1 MKVNVYDYDGKPFN
15 EEQEIFS
22 FEELA
27 DMVSNR
33 YQLESEFDVL
43 NGNEF
48 SVTISTGTPFSVIL
62 EAYEQTDG
70 SVVCGSIGIKSNLVT
85 PNEHW
90 AMEIIKFCGLTKAD
104 LKREHGYP
112 ITEAVCDTVTDMF
125 EDFGNYDGF
134 METLQ
139 LPCKLRDVDDLIYLS
154 ERTLESIYGKVTD
167 RLEKLVCK
175 ILEEK
180 VETRVSPSRYRSRAF
195 RALEND
201 DTVTKPDKRK
211 LNGLIK
217 RIYNNAEVKRLTSKV
232 FTDDGSWGP
241 FMSLID
247 ALNNIDGVV
256 HVSYGDSKRSGLS
269 NGYNWVSLDGKTS
282 VMKDKIRDIVID
294 TDFGTL
300 GGEIICSGAGSIRDP
315 LERYDMTLQLWIP

>member
-48 SVTISTGTPFSVIL
+48 SATISTGTPFYVIL

-217 RIYNNAEVKRLTSKV
+217 RIYNNAEIKRLTSKV
-232 FTDDGSWGP
+232 FTDDGAWGP
-241 FMSLID
+241 FLSLID

>member
-43 NGNEF
+43 NGKEF
-48 SVTISTGTPFSVIL
+48 SVAISTGTPFYVIL

-125 EDFGNYDGF
+125 EDFDNYDGF

-175 ILEEK
+175 ILKEK

-232 FTDDGSWGP
+232 FTDDGAWGP
-241 FMSLID
+241 FLSLID

>member
-167 RLEKLVCK
+167 RLEKLVCN
-175 ILEEK
+175 ILKEK
-180 VETRVSPSRYRSRAF
+180 VETRVIPSRYRSRAF

-217 RIYNNAEVKRLTSKV
+217 RIYNNAEIKRLTSKV
-232 FTDDGSWGP
+232 FTDDGAWGP
-241 FMSLID
+241 FLSLID

-294 TDFGTL
+294 TAFGTL
-300 GGEIICSGAGSIRDP
+300 GGEIACWGAGSIKDP

>member
-1 MKVNVYDYDGKPFN
+1 MKVNVYGSDGTPFN

-48 SVTISTGTPFSVIL
+48 SVTISTGTPFYVIL

-232 FTDDGSWGP
+232 FTDDGAWGP
-241 FMSLID
+241 FLSLID

-315 LERYDMTLQLWIP
+315 LERYDMTLQLWVP

>member
-48 SVTISTGTPFSVIL
+48 SVVISTGTPFSVIL

-70 SVVCGSIGIKSNLVT
+70 SVVCGSIGIKSNMVT

-104 LKREHGYP
+104 LNRDHGYP
-112 ITEAVCDTVTDMF
+112 ITEAVCDAVTDMF

-180 VETRVSPSRYRSRAF
+180 VEARVSPSRHRSRAF

-217 RIYNNAEVKRLTSKV
+217 RIYNNAEIKRLTSKV
-232 FTDDGSWGP
+232 FTDDGAWGP
-241 FMSLID
+241 FLSLID

-300 GGEIICSGAGSIRDP
+300 GGEIICSGAGSIREP

>member
-1 MKVNVYDYDGKPFN
+1 MKVNVYDSDGKPFN
-15 EEQEIFS
+15 KEQEIFS

-48 SVTISTGTPFSVIL
+48 SVTISTGTPFYVIL

-70 SVVCGSIGIKSNLVT
+70 SVVCGSIGIKSNMVT

-112 ITEAVCDTVTDMF
+112 VTEAVCDTVTDMF
-125 EDFGNYDGF
+125 VDFDNYDGF

-154 ERTLESIYGKVTD
+154 ERTLESIYDKVTD

-180 VETRVSPSRYRSRAF
+180 VEARVSPSRYRSRAF

-217 RIYNNAEVKRLTSKV
+217 RVYNNAEIKRLTSKV
-232 FTDDGSWGP
+232 FTDDGAWGP
-241 FMSLID
+241 FLSLID

-315 LERYDMTLQLWIP
+315 LERYDMTLQLWVP

>member
-70 SVVCGSIGIKSNLVT
+70 SVVCGSIGIKSNMVT

-104 LKREHGYP
+104 LNRDHGYP
-112 ITEAVCDTVTDMF
+112 ITEAVCDAVTDMF

-180 VETRVSPSRYRSRAF
+180 VEARVSPSRYRSRAF

-232 FTDDGSWGP
+232 FTDDGAWGP
-241 FMSLID
+241 FLSLID

-269 NGYNWVSLDGKTS
+269 NGYRWVSLDGKTS

-300 GGEIICSGAGSIRDP
+300 GGEIICSGAGSIREP

>member
-232 FTDDGSWGP
+232 FTDDGAWGP
-241 FMSLID
+241 FRSLID

>member
-70 SVVCGSIGIKSNLVT
+70 SVVCGSIGIKSNMVT

-104 LKREHGYP
+104 LNRDHGYP
-112 ITEAVCDTVTDMF
+112 ITEAVCDAVTDMF

-167 RLEKLVCK
+167 RLEKLVCE
-175 ILEEK
+175 ILREK
-180 VETRVSPSRYRSRAF
+180 VETRVIPSRYRSRAF

-217 RIYNNAEVKRLTSKV
+217 RIYNNAEIKRLTSKV
-232 FTDDGSWGP
+232 FTDDGAWGP
-241 FMSLID
+241 FLSLID

-269 NGYNWVSLDGKTS
+269 NGYRWVSLDGKTS

-300 GGEIICSGAGSIRDP
+300 GGEIICSGAGSIREP

>member
-27 DMVSNR
+27 DMVSSR

-70 SVVCGSIGIKSNLVT
+70 SVVCGSIGIKSNMVT

-90 AMEIIKFCGLTKAD
+90 AMEIIKLCGLTKAD

-112 ITEAVCDTVTDMF
+112 ITEAVCDAVTDMF

-167 RLEKLVCK
+167 RLEKLVCE
-175 ILEEK
+175 ILREK
-180 VETRVSPSRYRSRAF
+180 VEARVSPSRYRSRAF

-217 RIYNNAEVKRLTSKV
+217 RIYNNAEIKRLTSKV
-232 FTDDGSWGP
+232 FTDDGAWGP
-241 FMSLID
+241 FLSLID

-300 GGEIICSGAGSIRDP
+300 GGEIICSGAGSIREP

>member
-70 SVVCGSIGIKSNLVT
+70 SVVCGSIGIKSNMVT

-104 LKREHGYP
+104 LNRDHGYP
-112 ITEAVCDTVTDMF
+112 ITEAVCDAVTDMF

-180 VETRVSPSRYRSRAF
+180 VEARVSPSRYRSRAF

-201 DTVTKPDKRK
+201 DTVAKPDKRK

-217 RIYNNAEVKRLTSKV
+217 RIYNNAEIKRLTSKV
-232 FTDDGSWGP
+232 FTDDGAWGP
-241 FMSLID
+241 FLSLID

-269 NGYNWVSLDGKTS
+269 NGYRWVSLDGKTS

-300 GGEIICSGAGSIRDP
+300 GGEIICSGAGSIREP

>member
-180 VETRVSPSRYRSRAF
+180 VETRVIPSRYRSRAF

-232 FTDDGSWGP
+232 FTDDGAWGP
-241 FMSLID
+241 FRSLID

>member
-43 NGNEF
+43 NGKEF
-48 SVTISTGTPFSVIL
+48 SVAISTGTPFYVIF

-217 RIYNNAEVKRLTSKV
+217 RIYNNAEIKRLTSKV
-232 FTDDGSWGP
+232 FTDDGAWGP
-241 FMSLID
+241 FLSLID

-300 GGEIICSGAGSIRDP
+300 GGEIICSGAGSIREP

>member
-48 SVTISTGTPFSVIL
+48 SATISTGTPFYVIL

-232 FTDDGSWGP
+232 FTDDGAWGP
-241 FMSLID
+241 FLSLID

>member
-167 RLEKLVCK
+167 RLEKLVCN
-175 ILEEK
+175 ILKEK

-232 FTDDGSWGP
+232 FTDDGAWGP
-241 FMSLID
+241 FLSLID

-300 GGEIICSGAGSIRDP
+300 GGEIICSGAGSIREP

>member
-43 NGNEF
+43 NGKEF
-48 SVTISTGTPFSVIL
+48 SVTISTGTPFYVIL

-70 SVVCGSIGIKSNLVT
+70 SVVCGSIGIKSNMVT

-217 RIYNNAEVKRLTSKV
+217 RIYNNAEIKRLTSKV
-232 FTDDGSWGP
+232 FTDDGAWGP
-241 FMSLID
+241 FLSLID

-300 GGEIICSGAGSIRDP
+300 GGEIICSGAGSIREP

>member
-70 SVVCGSIGIKSNLVT
+70 SVVCGSIGIKSNMVT

-112 ITEAVCDTVTDMF
+112 VTEAVCDTVTDMF

-167 RLEKLVCK
+167 RLEKLVCN
-175 ILEEK
+175 ILKEK

-217 RIYNNAEVKRLTSKV
+217 RIYNNAEIKRLTSKV
-232 FTDDGSWGP
+232 FTDDGAWGP
-241 FMSLID
+241 FLSLID

-300 GGEIICSGAGSIRDP
+300 GGEIICSGAGSIREP

>member
-48 SVTISTGTPFSVIL
+48 SVTISTGTQFSVIL

-232 FTDDGSWGP
+232 FTDDGAWGP
-241 FMSLID
+241 FLSLID

-300 GGEIICSGAGSIRDP
+300 GGEIICSGAGSIREP